1 MGRRHSCACASRK
14 AAIELATGVRRWW
27 CGGDGNGGRERWW
40 RNCVVFHGCIRAS
53 PPPGHT
59 QGTPLSTPQ
68 GTPKFR
74 TTCMATPS
82 PPSIP
87 PATAPR
93 FVTRGVKAVPCAE
106 DHPSAR
112 PHRGVCAR
120 CARRERRRRGTLC
133 NTCVRS
139 VAPGAGAGQA
149 SPPPAPPLPP
159 HTWRLGT

>member
-1 MGRRHSCACASRK
+1 MAHD
-14 AAIELATGVRRWW
+14 L
-27 CGGDGNGGRERWW
+27 
-40 RNCVVFHGCIRAS
+40 RAHA
-53 PPPGHT
+53 GHT
-59 QGTPLSTPQ
+59 QGTPQ
-68 GTPKFR
+68 GTPKLR
-74 TTCMATPS
+74 TTCMATPP

-112 PHRGVCAR
+112 PYRGVCSR

-159 HTWRLGT
+159 HTWRSGALPPSRRSRRGSRAPRRRDSACGWRQCSTPRAHCPAGR